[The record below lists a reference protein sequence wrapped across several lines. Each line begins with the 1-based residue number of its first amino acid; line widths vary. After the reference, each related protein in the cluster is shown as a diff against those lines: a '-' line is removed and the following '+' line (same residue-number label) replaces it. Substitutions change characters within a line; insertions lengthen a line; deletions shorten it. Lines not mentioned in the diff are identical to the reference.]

1 MSSWV
6 RSWLLSPSQGGLV
19 QDEPGSVSAWGVRDA
34 DRRRATQF
42 PSRRVSLGGPVG
54 RTGGRSTTH
63 FAMDTV
69 GCQASD
75 RCPSF
80 CSSGATFATT
90 RPAETHARVDLGLG
104 RRLPATAGSWALIAS
119 GRIPESP
126 ARDTW
131 QDVDLALRIAHVDC
145 VAGVRCRNY
154 SRSGARAES
163 TRHLTAHDPGD
174 PPMGGRPES
183 PPAGG
188 ANPVP
193 AQSAADLLCS
203 SHRYLPSVFVIR
215 SKAPVPPLNN
225 LSMTQASRRRT

>member
-90 RPAETHARVDLGLG
+90 RPAETHARVDLGAG
-104 RRLPATAGSWALIAS
+104 RRLPATAGSWPLIAS
-119 GRIPESP
+119 DAFLNPPRGTPGRMSTSRCGSRTWTAWPECAAATTREAARVRNLPGTSPLTIPEILQWVDDLSP
-126 ARDTW
+126 RR
-131 QDVDLALRIAHVDC
+131 LAAPIQFQ
-145 VAGVRCRNY
+145 RNRLQTC
-154 SRSGARAES
+154 SAP
-163 TRHLTAHDPGD
+163 HTATC
-174 PPMGGRPES
+174 PP
-183 PPAGG
+183 
-188 ANPVP
+188 
-193 AQSAADLLCS
+193 
-203 SHRYLPSVFVIR
+203 YL
-215 SKAPVPPLNN
+215 
-225 LSMTQASRRRT
+225 